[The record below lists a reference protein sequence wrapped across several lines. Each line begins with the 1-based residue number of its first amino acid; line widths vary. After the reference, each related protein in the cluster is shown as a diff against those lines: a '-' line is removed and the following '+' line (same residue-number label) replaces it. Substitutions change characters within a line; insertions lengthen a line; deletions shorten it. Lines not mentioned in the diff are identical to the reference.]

1 RDSGKILEVVG
12 DETREVGVVPSV
24 VAGGEGGLLGLAV
37 DGDDLFA
44 YSGGPDGNRIQRF
57 GLSGSPGSLAIGEPT
72 TILENIPQ
80 SSNHNGGRIAFG
92 PDGMLYATVGDAGER
107 DAAQD
112 RESLGGSIVRI
123 TRDGQVPSDNPFDDS
138 PVYSYGHRNP
148 QGLAWSQ
155 DGTMYAAEFGQD
167 TWDELNIIEAG
178 RNYGWPEVE
187 GRGGGDEF
195 QDPVAQW
202 GTDVASPSAI
212 AIQGEHLYVANL
224 GGESLTRL
232 DLSDPQDTEIVTNT
246 VGRVREATISPDGEL
261 LILTNNTDGRGTP
274 GDDDDKLIRVSD

>member
-1 RDSGKILEVVG
+1 MAPTGPGAMETVVDELDAPWSVAWYRGAALISERDSGKILEVVG

-112 RESLGGSIVRI
+112 RESLG
-123 TRDGQVPSDNPFDDS
+123 
-138 PVYSYGHRNP
+138 
-148 QGLAWSQ
+148 
-155 DGTMYAAEFGQD
+155 
-167 TWDELNIIEAG
+167 
-178 RNYGWPEVE
+178 
-187 GRGGGDEF
+187 
-195 QDPVAQW
+195 
-202 GTDVASPSAI
+202 
-212 AIQGEHLYVANL
+212 
-224 GGESLTRL
+224 
-232 DLSDPQDTEIVTNT
+232 
-246 VGRVREATISPDGEL
+246 
-261 LILTNNTDGRGTP
+261 
-274 GDDDDKLIRVSD
+274 